1 MGESGLMS
9 DNLEKALSALRVF
22 EVRLRNANVWLVDE
36 LEPQYLKNRALEV
49 QGLRG
54 VGKIKEIALKEGEE
68 DWWEYNFFYAAG
80 ARLVEKEKG
89 DDPLVEIHA
98 TFNAIYRSR
107 EKLSQEAVKAF
118 SQEHVGYHVWPY
130 WREFVQ
136 SNCTRLGIAPI
147 RIPFYRIGSDA

>member
-1 MGESGLMS
+1 MS
-9 DNLEKALSALRVF
+9 DNLEKALSALQLI
-22 EVRLRNANVWLVDE
+22 EVRLRNANVRLVDE
-36 LEPQYLKNRALEV
+36 LEPQFLKSRALEV

-89 DDPLVEIHA
+89 DDPLVEVQA
-98 TFNAIYRSR
+98 TFNAVYRSR
-107 EKLSQEAVKAF
+107 EQLSQDSVKEF
-118 SQEHVGYHVWPY
+118 SEQHVGYHVWPY

-136 SNCTRLGIAPI
+136 SSCTRLGVAPI
-147 RIPFYRIGSDA
+147 RIPLYRIGSDF